1 MALSVNKVTL
11 LGNLGKDPDYR
22 VTPNGTP
29 VCKFTIATSES
40 FKNSSDQWEE
50 RTEWHNVECW
60 RYTAD
65 TANKHLKK
73 GTKVYVE
80 GKLKTD
86 SYEKDGI
93 TRYMTK
99 VVATEIVLIQPKDSS
114 QGGGGNYGGGQ
125 SYSNNNSYTPPAQ
138 QQPNNNFGGSDD
150 FNPAGN
156 SSNRPPAQAANK
168 SEYSVDMESEAWD
181 DVPF

>member
-22 VTPNGTP
+22 VTPTGIP

-40 FKNSSDQWEE
+40 FKNNNDQWEE

-60 RYTAD
+60 RYTAE

-73 GTKVYVE
+73 GTKVYIE

-93 TRYMTK
+93 TRYSTK
-99 VVATEIVLIQPKDSS
+99 IVATELVLIQPKDSAG
-114 QGGGGNYGGGQ
+114 GGGGNYGGGGN
-125 SYSNNNSYTPPAQ
+125 SYSNNNTNYSNNAPSNNQFGGNAPSNNQFGGNAPKPAQ
-138 QQPNNNFGGSDD
+138 QNND
-150 FNPAGN
+150 
-156 SSNRPPAQAANK
+156 
-168 SEYSVDMESEAWD
+168 EYSVDMESEAWD

>member
-11 LGNLGKDPDYR
+11 LGNVGKDPDYK

-29 VCKFTIATSES
+29 VCKFSLATSES
-40 FKNSSDQWEE
+40 FKNNSDQWEE

-65 TANKHLKK
+65 TANKHLVK
-73 GTKVYVE
+73 GSKVYIE

-86 SYEKDGI
+86 TYEKDGV
-93 TRYMTK
+93 TQYRTK
-99 VVATEIVLIQPKDSS
+99 VVATEIVLI
-114 QGGGGNYGGGQ
+114 
-125 SYSNNNSYTPPAQ
+125 
-138 QQPNNNFGGSDD
+138 
-150 FNPAGN
+150 NP
-156 SSNRPPAQAANK
+156 K
-168 SEYSVDMESEAWD
+168 SENLAPTQYEDRPNMPPDKENSFQTQMPTANYNVDTESEAWD

>member
-11 LGNLGKDPDYR
+11 LGNVGKDPDYR

-50 RTEWHNVECW
+50 KTEWHNVECW
-60 RYTAD
+60 RYIAD
-65 TANKHLKK
+65 TANKHLRK
-73 GTKVYVE
+73 GTKVYIE

-93 TRYMTK
+93 TRYITK
-99 VVATEIVLIQPKDSS
+99 IVATELVLIQKSDN
-114 QGGGGNYGGGQ
+114 Q
-125 SYSNNNSYTPPAQ
+125 TPPQA
-138 QQPNNNFGGSDD
+138 SDYRTPVPPD
-150 FNPAGN
+150 RRGLTSYDATPPMEYGN
-156 SSNRPPAQAANK
+156 DD
-168 SEYSVDMESEAWD
+168 DMTD
-181 DVPF
+181 IPF